1 MILEKESSQHLDHIL
16 KECTLGY
23 CLAYNQKY
31 INLIKI
37 KIEIIGM
44 QQ

>member
-1 MILEKESSQHLDHIL
+1 MIIEKRIISTFRAHLT
-16 KECTLGY
+16 ECTLSY

-37 KIEIIGM
+37 KIKITGM